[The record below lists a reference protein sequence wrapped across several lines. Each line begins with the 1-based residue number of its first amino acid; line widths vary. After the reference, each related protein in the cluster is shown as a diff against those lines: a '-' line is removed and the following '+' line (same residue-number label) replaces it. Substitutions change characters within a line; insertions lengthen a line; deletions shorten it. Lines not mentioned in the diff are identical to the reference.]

1 MLLNADIGDVIV
13 QMLILVIFGVVTMSI
28 AVTTI

>member
-1 MLLNADIGDVIV
+1 MLLSVDIGDVIV
-13 QMLILVIFGVVTMSI
+13 QMLILLIFGVVTMSI